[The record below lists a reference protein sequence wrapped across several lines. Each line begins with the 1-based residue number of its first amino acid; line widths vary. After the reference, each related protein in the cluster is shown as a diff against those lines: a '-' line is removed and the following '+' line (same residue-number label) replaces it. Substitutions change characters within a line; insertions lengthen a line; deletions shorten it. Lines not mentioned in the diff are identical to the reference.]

1 MFFCD
6 NHWKNWNFNFETN
19 FLKNTNL
26 FQKTGVLFLI
36 ESTKIENA
44 KFSYKTA
51 LSEATVK
58 TNRMK
63 STKWM
68 YYKEQ
73 SFASEY
79 FITLLEFY
87 LRNVFYLLVW
97 ILYPVNTSES
107 GIKSWFDVSN
117 TQMLYSYFWKVFE
130 FYLRM
135 LFPCDYKYLI
145 L

>member
-44 KFSYKTA
+44 KFPYKTA

-58 TNRMK
+58 TNRMG

-97 ILYPVNTSES
+97 ILYPVNTSEP
-107 GIKSWFDVSN
+107 GIKSRFDVSN